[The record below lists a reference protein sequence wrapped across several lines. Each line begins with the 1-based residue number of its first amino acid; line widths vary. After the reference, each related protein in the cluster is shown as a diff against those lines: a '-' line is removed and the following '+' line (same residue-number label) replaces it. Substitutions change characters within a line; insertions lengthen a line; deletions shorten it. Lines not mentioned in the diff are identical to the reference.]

1 MRGPGPRRPHGRR
14 AFAAAVLVAAAAI
27 ASATAS
33 LTLLSHPAH
42 IAVGGPQPT
51 HPRRLGSSRDQQPPG
66 DAPQAQLAQPAA
78 VSVPLG
84 PHLTVPILYYHY
96 IRTIAPTPPNMLGFR
111 LSIPPALFAA
121 QMALLHVEGAHTIT
135 LATLMAALAGK
146 ASLPPHP
153 VVLTFDDGYADFA
166 TAAEPVLAQY
176 GFVATDFVVSG
187 FIGWPRYMTATQVLA
202 MDAAGMVIG
211 SHTVH
216 HTDLVRVSLADARM
230 EIDSGKVA
238 LEQLLGHPVLDFA
251 YPYGGFNATV
261 VQLIAQ
267 AGFRDAVSTVS
278 GDTQTLSGR
287 YLLHRAEIGGA
298 PSLPAFARDADLA
311 LPTPLQSALIATLA
325 AQTHATSG

>member
-1 MRGPGPRRPHGRR
+1 M
-14 AFAAAVLVAAAAI
+14 
-27 ASATAS
+27 
-33 LTLLSHPAH
+33 
-42 IAVGGPQPT
+42 
-51 HPRRLGSSRDQQPPG
+51 HPRTPRSPLDQQRPG
-66 DAPQAQLAQPAA
+66 DAPQAQLPKPAV

-111 LSIPPALFAA
+111 LSIPPGLFAA

-146 ASLPPHP
+146 ATLPPHP

-187 FIGWPRYMTATQVLA
+187 FIGRPGYMTAAQVLA
-202 MDAAGMVIG
+202 MDAAGVVIG

-216 HTDLVRVSLADARM
+216 HTDLINVSLADARV
-230 EIDSGKVA
+230 EIDTGKAA

-261 VQLIAQ
+261 VQLIQ
-267 AGFRDAVSTVS
+267 GVGFRDAVSTVY
-278 GDTQTLSGR
+278 GDTQTLSDR
-287 YLLHRAEIGGA
+287 YLLHRTEIGGA
-298 PSLPAFARDADLA
+298 PSLTTFARDAGLA
-311 LPTPLQSALIATLA
+311 LPAPSQSTLIASLA
-325 AQTHATSG
+325 AQTPATSG